1 MRETGRTGSEKPTI
15 SGVWGR
21 RGRME
26 NGGLAL
32 LTDSQ
37 AQIASGC
44 QDCSKRPKTQAA
56 LGLVWQGAAQSR
68 RACLQKDWCHWCH
81 EGCSGTC
88 SGQALVPGRQRQ
100 GSTPNFTPSPIV
112 SPGGKTQRQPATFW
126 VATRRKKQKNQTEK
140 SFNCN
145 QRMRIGASVRA
156 RWPKPVKGNGLSL
169 PRKNRRA
176 VVGATAEEA
185 SQREIAGLGWYWQ
198 LAASA
203 ESALLTLSLLCPCAF
218 CKPRQNATLRRRAV
232 PKGVCC
238 AFCLPSTI
246 LLPGVETLQAQPRPK
261 RIPEYPRHCFYRRLR
276 ATRRRESVS
285 VTIEPIACGRAFWL
299 AVAQQPMRPADVLWA
314 DKAEPPTRRQVEH
327 PKTKKDG
334 ANGVKFEQF
343 EQRTLIGVPDMMCR
357 QSGPCS
363 GDKPGPKEEGS
374 FLSWLG
380 TSGGFRNASQ
390 GEMARSVSEDPSVS
404 GDE

>member
-1 MRETGRTGSEKPTI
+1 
-15 SGVWGR
+15 
-21 RGRME
+21 
-26 NGGLAL
+26 
-32 LTDSQ
+32 
-37 AQIASGC
+37 
-44 QDCSKRPKTQAA
+44 
-56 LGLVWQGAAQSR
+56 
-68 RACLQKDWCHWCH
+68 
-81 EGCSGTC
+81 
-88 SGQALVPGRQRQ
+88 
-100 GSTPNFTPSPIV
+100 
-112 SPGGKTQRQPATFW
+112 
-126 VATRRKKQKNQTEK
+126 
-140 SFNCN
+140 
-145 QRMRIGASVRA
+145 
-156 RWPKPVKGNGLSL
+156 
-169 PRKNRRA
+169 
-176 VVGATAEEA
+176 
-185 SQREIAGLGWYWQ
+185 
-198 LAASA
+198 
-203 ESALLTLSLLCPCAF
+203 
-218 CKPRQNATLRRRAV
+218 
-232 PKGVCC
+232 
-238 AFCLPSTI
+238 
-246 LLPGVETLQAQPRPK
+246 
-261 RIPEYPRHCFYRRLR
+261 LR